1 MIRTD
6 AGPIVGPAFPHKD
19 AHRLPGLQGTD
30 PRFSGGDALRGLP
43 RAIKTPGHGWLR
55 FAALAASAVVLLP
68 ILSLAWVALSG
79 DGSDWPHLAA
89 NVIPDA
95 TVTTLALL
103 LLVAA
108 MTSVVGVLSAW
119 LVVAFDF
126 PLRRIC
132 SWALVLPL
140 AVPSYL
146 AAYAFGEFFHYSGP
160 VQGLVRAIFGSLVVL
175 PKAGIRTRHD
185 PGCAFVLSSV
195 LYPYVYLTTRIVFL
209 MQGRNIAD
217 VARTLGARPAKVF
230 FSVLLPVARP
240 AIVAGLA
247 LVLMETI
254 NDIGAA
260 EYLGVR
266 TMTFAIYTTWLSRGS
281 LEGGA
286 QIALLMLFL
295 VFLLIA
301 AEQSAR
307 RRQRFH
313 TGRATHMKAHPPRT
327 RLSGPARYLAS
338 LAVALPVLC
347 GFGIPFFVFGQY
359 ASRRL
364 DQFTSPE
371 LAEAFLNSLATAA
384 ATAVLTVLLALLLL
398 NAVRLTR
405 SRGVTAT
412 VRLASLGYALP
423 GGILGLGLL
432 FVLARF
438 DNTVDALARSYLGVS
453 TGLLLTGSAAAVIL
467 ACSIRFLALA
477 EGAIR
482 SGLEKLPPHLDEAAR
497 SLGKTPARSAA
508 SVLLPLLKPAIF
520 TAAVLVFVDT
530 IKELSATILL
540 RPFGFSTLATHV
552 YESASRA
559 APEEGAA
566 AAIVIILTA
575 LIPVLLLSDALSRD
589 REAEL

>member
-1 MIRTD
+1 MAR
-6 AGPIVGPAFPHKD
+6 
-19 AHRLPGLQGTD
+19 
-30 PRFSGGDALRGLP
+30 PRHA
-43 RAIKTPGHGWLR
+43 WLR
-55 FAALAASAVVLLP
+55 LAAFAVSAVVLLP
-68 ILSLAWVALSG
+68 ILSLAYVALSG
-79 DGSDWPHLAA
+79 TGEDWPHLVA
-89 NVIPDA
+89 NVLPGA
-95 TVTTLALL
+95 TVTTLY
-103 LLVAA
+103 LLVMVATA
-108 MTSVVGVLSAW
+108 TSIVGVACAW

-126 PLRRIC
+126 PLRRTL

-160 VQGLVRAIFGSLVVL
+160 LQSALRSMFGFTSIHDYWF
-175 PKAGIRTRHD
+175 PDIRST

-195 LYPYVYLTTRIVFL
+195 LYPYVYLTARMVFL

-230 FSVLLPVARP
+230 WRVLLPVARP
-240 AIVAGLA
+240 AVAAGVA

-266 TMTFAIYTTWLSRGS
+266 TLTFAVYSTWLGRGS
-281 LEGGA
+281 IEGGA
-286 QIALLMLFL
+286 QIALVMLLL
-295 VFLLIA
+295 VFGLLA
-301 AEQSAR
+301 AEQAAR

-313 TGRATHMKAHPPRT
+313 TGRATHMKVHPPRMA
-327 RLSGPARYLAS
+327 LSGGAGLLAT
-338 LAVALPVLC
+338 AAATVPIVC
-347 GFGIPFFVFGQY
+347 GFGIPLFVFGQY

-364 DQFTSPE
+364 EQFTSPA
-371 LAEAFLNSLATAA
+371 LGEAFFNSVITAA
-384 ATAVLTVLLALLLL
+384 ITAALTVLLALFLLD
-398 NAVRLTR
+398 AVRLIR
-405 SRGVTAT
+405 SRSVAVT
-412 VRLASLGYALP
+412 VRFASIGYALP

-432 FVLARF
+432 FSLARF
-438 DNTVDALARSYLGVS
+438 DNAVDAFFRTWFDHS
-453 TGLLLTGSAAAVIL
+453 TGLLLTGSAAGVVL

-482 SGLEKLPPHLDEAAR
+482 SGMEKLPSNLDEVAR
-497 SLGKTPARSAA
+497 SLGRTPMQSAT
-508 SVLLPLLKPAIF
+508 VILLPLLRPAIF

-552 YESASRA
+552 YENASRGV
-559 APEEGAA
+559 PQDGAV

-575 LIPVLLLSDALSRD
+575 LVPVLLLSGALARD
-589 REAEL
+589 GEATTI